1 MWVIIK
7 FDKKNLANL
16 KREFFNKLGTDVK
29 FYLPKLKL
37 TKFLK
42 KKIYIK
48 EILLLGDYLLC
59 FHKDFSKNS
68 ILSSLKYSK
77 GLKYFLNDFLS
88 SQTDIERFIKKC
100 KINEDRNGFLKA
112 TFFSFKN
119 KNKYEFISGPFTNLI
134 LMVLKE
140 NNLSVDALIGNYR
153 ITVSKENNLFRP
165 V

>member
-1 MWVIIK
+1 MWTVIK

-16 KREFFNKLGTDVK
+16 KKEFFNKLGKDVK

-37 TKFLK
+37 NKFLNK
-42 KKIYIK
+42 KTYTR
-48 EILLLGDYLLC
+48 EIFLLGDYLLC
-59 FHKDFSKNS
+59 FHKDFSKSS

-88 SQTDIERFIKKC
+88 SQTDIEKFIKKC
-100 KINEDRNGFLKA
+100 KINEDQNGFLKG
-112 TFFSFKN
+112 TFFNFKN
-119 KNKYEFISGPFTNLI
+119 KNKFEFISGPFTNLMF
-134 LMVLKE
+134 MVLKE
-140 NNLSVDALIGNYR
+140 NNVSIDALIGQYR